1 MTKNAS
7 LIALGLCTLLVACGG
22 DAQEADMSSSDAD
35 DMAMSEEPI
44 GTVSI
49 VEPVNSADIMGNSVT
64 VQLTVDGF
72 PIVQAGDMTPG
83 TGHHHLFLDA
93 DVTSPD
99 EPIPTVPGSIVHMGN
114 GASEYTF
121 ENVPAGEHRLIAVV
135 ADGAH
140 VPLRPLV
147 TDTVVF
153 TVH

>member
-1 MTKNAS
+1 MKNTPVV
-7 LIALGLCTLLVACGG
+7 ALCLCALLAACGG
-22 DAQEADMSSSDAD
+22 EAPEADMSSSGAD
-35 DMAMSEEPI
+35 DLPMSEEPI

-49 VEPVNSADIMGNSVT
+49 VEPVNSADIMGNTVT
-64 VQLTVDGF
+64 ARLTVDGF

-93 DVTSPD
+93 DVTSLT

-121 ENVPAGEHRLIAVV
+121 ENVSAGEHRLIAVV